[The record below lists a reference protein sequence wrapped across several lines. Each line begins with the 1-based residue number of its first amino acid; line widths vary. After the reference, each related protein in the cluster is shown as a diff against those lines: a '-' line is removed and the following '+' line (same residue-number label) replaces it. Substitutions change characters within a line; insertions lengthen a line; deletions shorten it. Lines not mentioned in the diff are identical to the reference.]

1 MKLKKIVAISAVA
14 IVVASTT
21 GFAAL
26 KTKQDK
32 LSYALGASV
41 GKSLADRKFPVKMD
55 VFVQALTNALE
66 GQKMEMTPAQVKQV
80 LVDFQKEMMAK
91 MQAKLKKEAAN
102 NEADEVAFLKKN
114 AKVKGIKTTDTGLQY
129 RVIKKGTGTAPTQ
142 NDTVTVNY
150 KGSLLNGTV
159 FDSSFKRGKPATFMV
174 KQVIPGWQEALK
186 LMKPG
191 AQWELFIPSKLAYGK
206 NGAPGAIPPNS
217 MLKFT
222 VDLIK
227 VTQKK

>member
-1 MKLKKIVAISAVA
+1 M
-14 IVVASTT
+14 
-21 GFAAL
+21 
-26 KTKQDK
+26 
-32 LSYALGASV
+32 
-41 GKSLADRKFPVKMD
+41 
-55 VFVQALTNALE
+55 
-66 GQKMEMTPAQVKQV
+66 
-80 LVDFQKEMMAK
+80 
-91 MQAKLKKEAAN
+91 
-102 NEADEVAFLKKN
+102 
-114 AKVKGIKTTDTGLQY
+114 QY
-129 RVIKKGTGTAPTQ
+129 RVIKSGTGTSPTQ

-227 VTQKK
+227 VTHKK